1 MCLTDIDVL
10 DSEYYFKGFL
20 RSRFK
25 LTMCFRGKRSWW
37 DEHISAEIKQTTLQI
52 KWKNPQGSARAL
64 ANSLSHSLWHTMG
77 LLSPSL
83 HFPFLFDCSV
93 FPAEGPEA
101 SVCVCVCVIH
111 HAKKP
116 SVMNSPSCSIYAT
129 LKIDTWQIKE
139 SAPLL
144 LETHFFHSVTL
155 FFSILLFLTLNS
167 TASCCVRVFRGL
179 SDSWFTEICLLLHR
193 LSTLFSH
200 FPTLSH
206 SNALSIAFFLHQ
218 GSL

>member
-1 MCLTDIDVL
+1 MKESTRLSKGSRQLACLAFPFSLAHHGLPVSIFAF
-10 DSEYYFKGFL
+10 SFPL
-20 RSRFK
+20 RLLSFS
-25 LTMCFRGKRSWW
+25 CRGTW
-37 DEHISAEIKQTTLQI
+37 
-52 KWKNPQGSARAL
+52 SARAR
-64 ANSLSHSLWHTMG
+64 
-77 LLSPSL
+77 
-83 HFPFLFDCSV
+83 
-93 FPAEGPEA
+93 
-101 SVCVCVCVIH
+101 VCVIH

-155 FFSILLFLTLNS
+155 FFSFLLFLTLNS
-167 TASCCVRVFRGL
+167 AASCCVRVFRGL
-179 SDSWFTEICLLLHR
+179 SDSRFTEICSLLHC

-206 SNALSIAFFLHQ
+206 SNALHIAFFLHQ